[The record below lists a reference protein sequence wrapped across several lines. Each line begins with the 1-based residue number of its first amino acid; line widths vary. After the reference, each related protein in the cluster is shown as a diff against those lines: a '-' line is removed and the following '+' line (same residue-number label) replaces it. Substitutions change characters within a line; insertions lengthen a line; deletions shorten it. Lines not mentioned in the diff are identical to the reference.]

1 MDAELDPVL
10 ALYPSSIQ
18 PIGPTEFLG
27 NSGGGSGARLWKF
40 ATGQGPLVARAWPP
54 EHPDRPTLAQIHGWL
69 ARAAPLGFIPVPL
82 AGLDG
87 RTIQGRGG
95 RLWEVA
101 PWLPGR
107 ADPSRPPD
115 PLHLHLA
122 FAGLAAFHRIFDPP
136 EQFGPSPGLRAR
148 LVEIDGLLG
157 GELDRFRNA
166 IALADEGE
174 ERDLALHWL
183 AAARDLASPIRTWL
197 EPRADRGFP
206 IGPRLRDARPEHFL
220 FKGDR
225 LAGLVDFGAMGLE
238 CSSADLARLMSE
250 WLGDDHELRAMA
262 QSAYQSIRPLAPVEN
277 AAIDTFTRAAN
288 LLGGARWV
296 RWGFI
301 DRRRFDNP
309 LALAEGLRRSLMR
322 IEIESNRSRKKRY
335 D

>member
-87 RTIQGRGG
+87 GTIQGRGG

-136 EQFGPSPGLRAR
+136 ESIGPSPGLRGR
-148 LVEIDGLLG
+148 FVEMDGLIG
-157 GELDRFRNA
+157 GEFDRFRNA
-166 IALADEGE
+166 IAHAPEGE
-174 ERDLALHWL
+174 ERDLASRWL
-183 AAARDLASPIRTWL
+183 IAARDQAGPIRTWL
-197 EPRADRGFP
+197 EPWADRAVP
-206 IGPRLRDARPEHFL
+206 LGPRLRDARPDHFL
-220 FKGDR
+220 FDSDR
-225 LAGLVDFGAMGLE
+225 LAGLVDFGAMGIE
-238 CSSADLARLMSE
+238 STSADLARMMSE
-250 WLGDDHELRAMA
+250 WCGDDLELRALA
-262 QSAYQSIRPLAPVEN
+262 QSTYQSVRPLSPVED
-277 AAIDTFTRAAN
+277 AAIEAFARSAN

-296 RWGFI
+296 RWGFVEA
-301 DRRRFDNP
+301 RRFNNP
-309 LALAEGLRRSLMR
+309 LALVEGLRRSVER
-322 IEIESNRSRKKRY
+322 IESKFTRSRQSQN